1 MPEAGGRELVQPRPR
16 DINFL
21 TNAAASA
28 AGLFI
33 PIYALEV
40 GATLDEVGFIVAAYN
55 AFIVFASILYGR
67 AADERGVRRILRAGL
82 LLSALACLTQP
93 FANTPLLLLASRS
106 LLGFCAG
113 MYPAALLAYAKT
125 ADSLMGKFSSW
136 GSLGWA
142 LGNGLAGAVG
152 QLAPGVFWQVFA
164 LASGAWF
171 LSFFLS
177 TAAPAE
183 AAGRIHVPLF
193 PRKVLRR
200 NIPVYAMMFI
210 RHTGANIV
218 WGIYPIYLA
227 VVLHLNLLE
236 IGLINGF
243 NPLVQFFVMQ
253 GIDRYPSRSLI
264 VAGLVGSFAT
274 FVLFLVAKDF
284 WSMFLTQIVLGF
296 SWATMYVGSL
306 KFITEAN
313 AETATAGG
321 WFNSVTSLSSI
332 VGPILGGFIATMGYD
347 LTFDVAAA
355 MALVAL
361 GVFVATS
368 HPRRGPGP
376 TGPPGPDPI

>member
-1 MPEAGGRELVQPRPR
+1 MEPRPR
-16 DINFL
+16 HINFL

-33 PIYALEV
+33 PLYAVEV

-55 AFIVFASILYGR
+55 AFIVLASILYGR

-93 FANTPLLLLASRS
+93 FATNPWLLLASRS

-142 LGNGLAGAVG
+142 LGNGLAGVA
-152 QLAPGVFWQVFA
+152 AEITPGVYWQVFA

-171 LSFFLS
+171 LSFFMA

-183 AAGRIHVPLF
+183 AAGRIRVPLF

-227 VVLHLNLLE
+227 VVLHLDVLE
-236 IGLINGF
+236 IGLINAF
-243 NPLVQFFVMQ
+243 NPFVQFVVMR
-253 GIDRYPSRSLI
+253 GIDRYPSRGLI

-306 KFITEAN
+306 KFITEKN

-332 VGPILGGFIATMGYD
+332 VGPILGGFLATIGYD
-347 LTFDVAAA
+347 LTFVVAAA

-361 GVFVATS
+361 GVFAATA
-368 HPRRGPGP
+368 HRGPG
-376 TGPPGPDPI
+376 TAPPGTPRSRSP

>member
-1 MPEAGGRELVQPRPR
+1 MRPRPR
-16 DINFL
+16 HINFL

-33 PIYALEV
+33 PLYAVEV
-40 GATLDEVGFIVAAYN
+40 GASLEEVGFIVGAYN
-55 AFIVFASILYGR
+55 AFIVFASIFYGR
-67 AADERGVRRILRAGL
+67 AADQRGVRRILRAGL
-82 LLSALACLTQP
+82 LLSGVACLTQP
-93 FANTPLLLLASRS
+93 FAFNPWVLLVSRS
-106 LLGFCAG
+106 LLGFCVG

-142 LGNGLAGAVG
+142 LGNGLAGVVAQVT
-152 QLAPGVFWQVFA
+152 PGVYWPVFA

-171 LSFFLS
+171 LSFYFA

-183 AAGRIHVPLF
+183 AAGGIRVPLF

-200 NIPVYAMMFI
+200 NVPVYAMMFI
-210 RHTGANIV
+210 RHTGANMV

-227 VVLHLNLLE
+227 VVLHLSVLE
-236 IGLINGF
+236 IGLINAF
-243 NPLVQFFVMQ
+243 NPFVQFVVMQ
-253 GIDRYPSRSLI
+253 GIDRYGSRVLI
-264 VAGLVGSFAT
+264 GSGLIGSFAT

-284 WSMFLTQIVLGF
+284 WSMFATQIVLGF

-306 KFITEAN
+306 KFITEQN
-313 AETATAGG
+313 TEIATAGG

-332 VGPILGGFIATMGYD
+332 VGPIVGGFVATAGYD

-361 GVFVATS
+361 AVFAVTVG
-368 HPRRGPGP
+368 PRTEKGGKPQP
-376 TGPPGPDPI
+376 V

>member
-1 MPEAGGRELVQPRPR
+1 MGPRPR
-16 DINFL
+16 HINFL

-33 PIYALEV
+33 PLYAVQV
-40 GATLDEVGFIVAAYN
+40 GASLDEVGFIVGAYN
-55 AFIVFASILYGR
+55 AFIVVASILYGR

-82 LLSALACLTQP
+82 LLSAVTCLAQP
-93 FANTPLLLLASRS
+93 FAFDPWSLLISRAV
-106 LLGFCAG
+106 LGFCVG

-142 LGNGLAGAVG
+142 LGNGLAGVVA
-152 QLAPGVFWQVFA
+152 QASPGVFWPVFA

-171 LSFFLS
+171 LSFYFA

-183 AAGRIHVPLF
+183 AAGGIRVPLF

-200 NIPVYAMMFI
+200 NVPVYAMMFI
-210 RHTGANIV
+210 RHTGANMV

-227 VVLHLNLLE
+227 VVLHLDVLE
-236 IGLINGF
+236 IGLINAF
-243 NPLVQFFVMQ
+243 NPFVQFVVMQ
-253 GIDRYPSRSLI
+253 GIDRYGSRVLI
-264 VAGLVGSFAT
+264 VAGLIGSFAT

-284 WSMFLTQIVLGF
+284 WSMFATQIVLGF

-306 KFITEAN
+306 KFITEEN

-332 VGPILGGFIATMGYD
+332 VGPILGGFVATLGYD
-347 LTFDVAAA
+347 LTFEVAAA
-355 MALVAL
+355 AALVAL
-361 GVFVATS
+361 GVFAATIG
-368 HPRRGPGP
+368 PRGKTEGP
-376 TGPPGPDPI
+376 TRAT

>member
-1 MPEAGGRELVQPRPR
+1 MRPRPR
-16 DINFL
+16 HINFL

-33 PIYALEV
+33 PLYAIQI
-40 GATLDEVGFIVAAYN
+40 GASLDEVGFIVGAYN

-67 AADERGVRRILRAGL
+67 AADVRGVRRILRAGL
-82 LLSALACLTQP
+82 LLSAVACLTQP
-93 FANTPLLLLASRS
+93 FAANPGLLLASRS
-106 LLGFCAG
+106 LLGFCVG

-142 LGNGLAGAVG
+142 LGNGLAGVVG
-152 QLAPGVFWQVFA
+152 QIAPGVFWQVFA

-171 LSFFLS
+171 LSFFLA

-183 AAGRIHVPLF
+183 AAGGIRVPLF

-200 NIPVYAMMFI
+200 NVPVYAMMFI
-210 RHTGANIV
+210 RHTGANMV

-227 VVLHLNLLE
+227 VVLHLNVLE
-236 IGLINGF
+236 IGLINAF
-243 NPLVQFFVMQ
+243 NPFVQFVVMQ
-253 GIDRYPSRSLI
+253 RIDRYGSRTLI
-264 VAGLVGSFAT
+264 VAGLLGSFAT
-274 FVLFLVAKDF
+274 FVLFLLAKDF

-306 KFITEAN
+306 KFITEEN
-313 AETATAGG
+313 AEIATAGG

-332 VGPILGGFIATMGYD
+332 VGPILGGFVATAGYD
-347 LTFDVAAA
+347 LTFDAAA
-355 MALVAL
+355 GCALAAL
-361 GVFVATS
+361 AVFLVTARPSRGRPSTGNV
-368 HPRRGPGP
+368 RRSPGS
-376 TGPPGPDPI
+376 